1 MPPKYRGFG
10 TNEKFTFRSFSRTGG
25 LRETTHVQRVT
36 PTVDQ
41 NGSHQIPSSI
51 NRIRSSE
58 WEDVDESTR
67 KRKRSNVE
75 DRVRNWANIL
85 PMLTDA
91 FKQGCGVQTPLPEA
105 LTPIEDPLLCPCPG
119 KSSKFITC
127 VFKCGMCKS
136 SIRVPK
142 IEYCKNCQEHSL
154 PVVLMR
160 RHLFPLTPNDPNV
173 AIHVEQIR
181 TMHLM
186 HYICRTS
193 IHAIYE
199 WAKVEYHY
207 QLPIP
212 ASFKQRLGEALP
224 MYGRM
229 VLNIEKDHR
238 ISCGLENVCPACK
251 YMNGVKTVAAD
262 GNFQLSRY
270 MRTNDRAKNIA
281 FDGQDEVDRYWVK
294 PDNIISYNERA
305 EEGCTNFQAL
315 NKKGGNK
322 THLDQT
328 GVFACTCGH
337 GYPLVATDMTTPG
350 ESYGYILSC
359 LKQVLEMPDY
369 GSNIRICYDVG
380 CKLRTSLERT
390 ECLASIKN
398 VPIAVGTNLKSK
410 FRRTCLLRQDA
421 LKSLKEAGIE
431 EDDDEKMHGLKLAWD
446 DQIKNTITPFVQGSG
461 KFAASHRAIENLR
474 VAIAIF
480 DLIDRAFRV
489 QGNGH
494 NRTQNLAAQ
503 RRVAREQV
511 ARKLRIYN
519 EKIRIGPVFGFEPCE
534 NVNAILHKDSHFRFR
549 MNITKLLTGKEPF
562 DAFHGLQR
570 ANEELLILK
579 DEATSVLKY
588 ADTIVEKLRN
598 ALNVPVGPYSLSEY
612 YKLKGMA
619 LLSNRRLH
627 RANAWKK
634 EQKKLLTEIFDGTAA
649 LAAGSTIRIDEHEE
663 DVLVEVDGVTD
674 ELSGMEEEV
683 MDDQQFE
690 VDTDFVNMFQADD
703 IDV

>member
-91 FKQGCGVQTPLPEA
+91 FKQGYGVQTPLPEA
-105 LTPIEDPLLCPCPG
+105 LTPIEDLLLCPCPG
-119 KSSKFITC
+119 KNSKFITC
-127 VFKCGMCKS
+127 IFKCGICKS
-136 SIRVPK
+136 SK
-142 IEYCKNCQEHSL
+142 
-154 PVVLMR
+154 
-160 RHLFPLTPNDPNV
+160 LFL
-173 AIHVEQIR
+173 
-181 TMHLM
+181 
-186 HYICRTS
+186 
-193 IHAIYE
+193 
-199 WAKVEYHY
+199 
-207 QLPIP
+207 LPIP

-238 ISCGLENVCPACK
+238 ISCRLENVCPACK
-251 YMNGVKTVAAD
+251 YMNGVKTAAAD

-337 GYPLVATDMTTPG
+337 GYRLVATDMTTPG
-350 ESYGYILSC
+350 ES
-359 LKQVLEMPDY
+359 
-369 GSNIRICYDVG
+369 
-380 CKLRTSLERT
+380 T

-398 VPIAVGTNLKSK
+398 VPIAVGIFHIIGHAPSCQLSYHPRINSSWGLQDGAHLERLWSTLSGFVSMTRSMSSLNRRLTLTLALDFYAQQKADNIGTNLKSK
-410 FRRTCLLRQDA
+410 FRHTCLLRQDA

-431 EDDDEKMHGLKLAWD
+431 EDDNEKMHKLKLAWD
-446 DQIKNTITPFVQGSG
+446 DQIKNMITPFVQGSG

-489 QGNGH
+489 QGDAH

-511 ARKLRIYN
+511 ARKLQIYN
-519 EKIRIGPVFGFEPCE
+519 EKIRIGPVF
-534 NVNAILHKDSHFRFR
+534 
-549 MNITKLLTGKEPF
+549 
-562 DAFHGLQR
+562 
-570 ANEELLILK
+570 
-579 DEATSVLKY
+579 
-588 ADTIVEKLRN
+588 
-598 ALNVPVGPYSLSEY
+598 
-612 YKLKGMA
+612 
-619 LLSNRRLH
+619 
-627 RANAWKK
+627 
-634 EQKKLLTEIFDGTAA
+634 
-649 LAAGSTIRIDEHEE
+649 
-663 DVLVEVDGVTD
+663 
-674 ELSGMEEEV
+674 
-683 MDDQQFE
+683 
-690 VDTDFVNMFQADD
+690 
-703 IDV
+703 